1 MARLARM
8 KLGPASMMM
17 ALLVAAVAPA
27 LAQAPEAMKRVAY
40 VNLFSWGPSAPYK
53 DSFRERMAE
62 LGWKDGRNVSIE
74 SHDAK
79 GSPEK
84 LAAIMQEL
92 ARTKVDVIVAMC
104 TPEAIAAKKVTST
117 IPIVIAAVGDPVAA
131 GLVSSLSR
139 PGGNITGVSSVM
151 LPLSAK
157 RVSLLKEAFPHLKR
171 VTVVW
176 NPERKDNGPE
186 VAIMQETAKRLGMEM
201 RSAQVRTREELD
213 TVLEMLAVDGTEAL
227 LNTGDNLL
235 SSQATRIVNR
245 VAQLRIPGM
254 FEERVYVEN
263 GGLMSYG
270 PDLRVQHRR
279 AADYV
284 DRIFKGA
291 KPGDLPMEQPSRFE
305 LVVNRGAAR
314 RLGVEFPA
322 NVLLQADRVID

>member
-1 MARLARM
+1 VTRLACM
-8 KLGPASMMM
+8 SLKAVLLSL
-17 ALLVAAVAPA
+17 ALAFAAATAGAQPPAPA
-27 LAQAPEAMKRVAY
+27 KRVAY
-40 VNLFSWGPSAPYK
+40 VNLFAHGPSAPYTE
-53 DSFRERMAE
+53 SFKERMAE
-62 LGWKDGRNVSIE
+62 LGWKDGRNVVIE
-74 SHDAK
+74 SHDAQ

-92 ARTKVDVIVAMC
+92 VRTKVDMIVAMC

-131 GLVSSLSR
+131 GLVASLSR

-157 RVSLLKEAFPHLKR
+157 RVSILKEAFPQLRR
-171 VTVVW
+171 VTVIW
-176 NPERKDNGPE
+176 NPDRKDNAPE
-186 VAIMQETAKRLGMEM
+186 VAIMQETARQLGVDM
-201 RSAQVRTREELD
+201 RSAPVRTREELG
-213 TVLEMLAVDGTEAL
+213 TVLEMLAVDGTQAI
-227 LNTGDNLL
+227 LNSGDNLL
-235 SSQATRIVNR
+235 SSQAIAIVGR
-245 VAQLRIPGM
+245 ASQLRIPGM
-254 FEERVYVEN
+254 YEERIFVEN

-322 NVLLQADRVID
+322 NVLLQADRVVD